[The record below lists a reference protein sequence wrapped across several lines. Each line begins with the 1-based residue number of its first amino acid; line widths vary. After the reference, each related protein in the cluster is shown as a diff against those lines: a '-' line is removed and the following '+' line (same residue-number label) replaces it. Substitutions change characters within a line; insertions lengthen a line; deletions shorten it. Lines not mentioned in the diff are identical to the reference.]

1 MESGH
6 YLSTALLN
14 YIDSSDYCV
23 ACTAL
28 QNIIK
33 LAGNF
38 LHCTALQNIITLAGI
53 FVRKSLKVNDCI
65 SIDQSDKRFVVYFT
79 LLHHFFSFVNVFL
92 SYIWLQTQYSN
103 RKLEVQGG
111 GGSDTFAYIWLSG
124 FILRLTVKVILDKS

>member
-33 LAGNF
+33 LAGN
-38 LHCTALQNIITLAGI
+38 LLLEIVTPLLNYIDSSDYYVACTALQNIIKLAGD
-53 FVRKSLKVNDCI
+53 FV
-65 SIDQSDKRFVVYFT
+65 
-79 LLHHFFSFVNVFL
+79 
-92 SYIWLQTQYSN
+92 QYSHTSP
-103 RKLEVQGG
+103 Q
-111 GGSDTFAYIWLSG
+111 
-124 FILRLTVKVILDKS
+124 